1 MIGAKVRRFAPNDTF
16 FLFNWA
22 DAAAFK
28 IYATV
33 GTKEKVDFLAKSLQI
48 PQERI
53 FNSRD
58 SSFLPS
64 IMQATD
70 GRGVDIVLNSLAGQL
85 LHASWEC
92 VAPHGKMIELGKRD
106 FLTHGVLDMS
116 PFLSNRSFAGV
127 DLMGVLKERPDIL
140 EQCVEQPRGI
150 ATQVLTRSIGS
161 TVRSQTPAKTGL
173 LSRSAPCM
181 STMQL
186 RLRTHSDTCKQ
197 ARIWE
202 SWCFECLLTAQPRW
216 VACLCGQCLCSSQII
231 PTF

>member
-1 MIGAKVRRFAPNDTF
+1 MIGAKVRKFGPNNTII
-16 FLFNWA
+16 LLNWA
-22 DAAAFK
+22 NAAAFK

-58 SSFLPS
+58 TSFLPS
-64 IMQATD
+64 LMQATD
-70 GRGVDIVLNSLAGQL
+70 GRGVDIVLNSLAGHL
-85 LHASWEC
+85 LHTSWEC

-106 FLTHGVLDMS
+106 FLTHGVLNMS
-116 PFLSNRSFAGV
+116 PFLANRSFAGV
-127 DLMGVLKERPDIL
+127 DLMGVLKERPDIR
-140 EQCVEQPRGI
+140 EQCVKQPPRM
-150 ATQVLTRSIGS
+150 ATQILTRPIGS
-161 TVRSQTPAKTGL
+161 TVRSQTPAKMGL

-181 STMQL
+181 FTMQP

-202 SWCFECLLTAQPRW
+202 SWCFECLLTVQPR
-216 VACLCGQCLCSSQII
+216 
-231 PTF
+231 